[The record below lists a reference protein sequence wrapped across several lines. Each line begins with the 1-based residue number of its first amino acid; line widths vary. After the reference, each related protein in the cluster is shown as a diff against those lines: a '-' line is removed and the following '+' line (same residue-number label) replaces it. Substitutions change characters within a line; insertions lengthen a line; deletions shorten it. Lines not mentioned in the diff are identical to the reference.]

1 MIICG
6 IELRNLKVIIL
17 MKRMK
22 MMKKTLNYNELNEAE
37 RFFVDCLNERCN
49 HSSTYNMIPTTV
61 CFSYCINEIVKIFHL
76 YNESNKRINHF
87 ELCDDFYEFLL
98 NDSIF
103 KQIDEA
109 QYYLMLRLVKS
120 LSGGAA
126 NYAESENFFV
136 ACKGIFVSKYFDTLY
151 NNLISLLKNN
161 NIDDVEYLENIINT
175 FINEILSQK
184 CTYMY
189 FCSIVLD
196 LLNKDLFENIY
207 DFIEYISEKKCRY
220 PDNIEMYLPL
230 KNVEH
235 REFAFIKTKQDVV
248 SIDETYYCKIYAS
261 KTIDYYRMCELNMR
275 RIKSIFNIYRFN
287 RDTRIDFDYSK
298 EVIVKRAT
306 LNDEFKVGFRDLIT
320 YKYFVGKQNIIE
332 QTIKSLD
339 IVSKHDSVLYYTY
352 NNILDY
358 AEKDNDFLT
367 VSSYVDNWIALESII
382 KLSGSRVGFEGVMF
396 FVPKLLSIKYLRQ
409 EINFSLKNAFHD
421 KSVTLE
427 KFVDICIKNKELA
440 CLEKCQSL
448 YYKHKLEKYIAML
461 GNYTNIREYIKSI
474 EKRLEFDIQRI
485 YLVRN
490 EYVHSSNLA
499 AYNNLQKI
507 KLKRILADVIDAFTK
522 SLNGNINVERYTVS
536 GKDIFSDILRKY
548 MSHDTAL
555 EIMSGKYKTDNQKV
569 GKKSLVSALDEYEIL
584 KNIIFER
591 MIVFNHSKRFD
602 DEDNN

>member
-1 MIICG
+1 
-6 IELRNLKVIIL
+6 
-17 MKRMK
+17 
-22 MMKKTLNYNELNEAE
+22 
-37 RFFVDCLNERCN
+37 
-49 HSSTYNMIPTTV
+49 
-61 CFSYCINEIVKIFHL
+61 
-76 YNESNKRINHF
+76 
-87 ELCDDFYEFLL
+87 
-98 NDSIF
+98 
-103 KQIDEA
+103 
-109 QYYLMLRLVKS
+109 
-120 LSGGAA
+120 
-126 NYAESENFFV
+126 
-136 ACKGIFVSKYFDTLY
+136 
-151 NNLISLLKNN
+151 
-161 NIDDVEYLENIINT
+161 
-175 FINEILSQK
+175 
-184 CTYMY
+184 
-189 FCSIVLD
+189 
-196 LLNKDLFENIY
+196 
-207 DFIEYISEKKCRY
+207 
-220 PDNIEMYLPL
+220 
-230 KNVEH
+230 
-235 REFAFIKTKQDVV
+235 
-248 SIDETYYCKIYAS
+248 
-261 KTIDYYRMCELNMR
+261 
-275 RIKSIFNIYRFN
+275 
-287 RDTRIDFDYSK
+287 
-298 EVIVKRAT
+298 
-306 LNDEFKVGFRDLIT
+306 VGFRDLIT